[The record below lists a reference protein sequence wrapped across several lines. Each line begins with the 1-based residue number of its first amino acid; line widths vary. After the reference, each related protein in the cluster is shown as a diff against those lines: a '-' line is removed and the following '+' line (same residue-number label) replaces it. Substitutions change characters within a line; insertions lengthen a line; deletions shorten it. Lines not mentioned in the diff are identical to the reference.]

1 MPTFAELLT
10 KYVAR
15 AGIGDAELARR
26 IRISRLTLIRWKEG
40 VTSRPRYREDV
51 VRCADV
57 LRLSSDEREELLTA
71 AGFDP
76 NNPPDAP
83 AAAATVDSTEAAAE
97 PLVVAPHRLSRTFAI
112 SGAAVLLV
120 VVGLVYFFLLRPE
133 GQPNFPVAADGESVI
148 LMAPFVNYTGGQQGF
163 NIQGRLADEVERA
176 VSTAGLANVRVV
188 EWTDP
193 ISTETE
199 AADAALKSRADM
211 VIWGEYD
218 SGRAMANFTVP
229 SQPQGQGGYN
239 PQVVD
244 ISLSP
249 ADLPTSINEA
259 LTGEVRTVALM
270 VLGQLYL
277 ERDEHDLAKAA
288 LSEAMAQQPV
298 NPDTLAGIKF
308 RLGLAYMGGT
318 YADLDEAV
326 WLFTQVLAVRPRSVD
341 TLNNRALA
349 YLERGREGDVALAV
363 DDLTRAL
370 GLEPRSAGTYL
381 NRGVAYLRFGD
392 RHNLSRSIADFE
404 KAIELDP
411 EYSRA
416 YVNRASAYL
425 QRGDERDLERAFD
438 DIDKALSIDPKL
450 AIGYVNRG
458 NAYLQRGQNEDLGRA
473 GEEYSKAIEL
483 EPKSATAYYNRGL
496 MFSALLG
503 PSEDWTDSTDDLLRA
518 QELEP
523 RNFAFNNTLCWQ
535 LGVQRRPDEAL
546 PYCNVA
552 LEERPEGLVFDSL
565 GLVYAV
571 MGKYDEAV
579 TNFESFLAWVGTS
592 QKDACRN
599 HYQPSRVTWIN
610 DLKAGVD
617 PFSDELLRELRIRP
631 APPSVVDIC

>member
-1 MPTFAELLT
+1 MT
-10 KYVAR
+10 R

-51 VRCADV
+51 VRCADE
-57 LRLSSDEREELLTA
+57 LRLSPEERDELLTA

-76 NNPPDAP
+76 VEPADVPATDA
-83 AAAATVDSTEAAAE
+83 AVDSAEVVAE
-97 PLVVAPHRLSRTFAI
+97 PPVITPRRLRRTLAV
-112 SGAAVLLV
+112 SGAAALV
-120 VVGLVYFFLLRPE
+120 VVAALGCFFLLRQE
-133 GQPNFPVAADGESVI
+133 GESNFPVAADGESVI

-163 NIQGRLADEVERA
+163 NIQGRLTEEVERA

-188 EWTDP
+188 EWTEP
-193 ISTETE
+193 ISTE
-199 AADAALKSRADM
+199 ADAVDAALESGADM

-218 SGRAMANFTVP
+218 SGRVMANFTVP
-229 SQPQGQGGYN
+229 HQSQGQGGDN

-277 ERDEHDLAKAA
+277 ERDEHDLAKSA

-298 NPDTLAGIKF
+298 NSDTLAGIKF
-308 RLGLAYMGGT
+308 RLGLAYMGGKF
-318 YADLDEAV
+318 ADFDEAV

-349 YLERGREGDVALAV
+349 HLERGREGDVALAV

-370 GLEPRSAGTYL
+370 GQEPRSAGTYL
-381 NRGVAYLRFGD
+381 NRGVAYLRHGD
-392 RHNLSRSIADFE
+392 KHNLSRSIADFE
-404 KAIELDP
+404 RAIELDP

-450 AIGYVNRG
+450 AIAYVNRG
-458 NAYLQRGQNEDLGRA
+458 NAYLQRGQFGDLERA
-473 GEEYSKAIEL
+473 GEEYARAIEL

-496 MFSALLG
+496 VLSALIG
-503 PSEDWTDSTDDLLRA
+503 SNEDWTDSTDDLLHA

-552 LEERPEGLVFDSL
+552 LEERPEGLVLDSL

-571 MGKYDEAV
+571 MGEYDEAV
-579 TNFESFLAWVGTS
+579 TNFESFLTWVGTS
-592 QKDACRN
+592 QKDTCRS

-617 PFSDELLRELRIRP
+617 PFDDELLRELRIRP
-631 APPSVVDIC
+631 APPSAVDIC